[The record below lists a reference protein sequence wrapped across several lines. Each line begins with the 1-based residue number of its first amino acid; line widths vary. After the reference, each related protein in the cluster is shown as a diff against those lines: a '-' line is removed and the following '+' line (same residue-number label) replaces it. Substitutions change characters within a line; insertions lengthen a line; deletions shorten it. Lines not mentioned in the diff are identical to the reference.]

1 MFAIVDI
8 ETTGGHPKRSRITE
22 IAAYLHNGKK
32 VVNEFQ
38 TLVNP
43 QQDIPANI
51 QRLTGIRNEMVEKAP
66 IFSEIAQAF
75 DEFTKDCVFVAHNVS
90 FDYGFI
96 TSEFAKLGMDYR
108 RRRLCTVRLSRKIL
122 PGKLSYSL
130 GSLCE
135 SEGISIQNRHRAAG
149 DAFATSTL
157 FSLLIERDHSD
168 FITTALNPLSLE
180 ALMPPNLLK
189 SDFLALPEKQGVY
202 YFLNQK
208 KEIIYVGKAKNIKK
222 RIHSHFTTNS
232 DSHSKRGLMNSIYAV
247 DYQLVENNL
256 LIELIE
262 ATEIKKHWPR
272 YNRSMKR
279 FSLNYGLFMFE
290 DRNGYGR
297 LSIGRCGKHDKP
309 IKSYR
314 TLNELKAELKSII
327 IDYELCPRLAGLQPL
342 SSGACN
348 YVEELSCNG
357 ACEKKEAPE
366 MYNKRLKKAIE
377 EYILNESTFVVKEV
391 SKDQNN
397 QAIVLVEK
405 GRYKGYTTL
414 SMDADLNDLEQL
426 KKELHTAYDDQDLSY
441 LLQSYLKNA
450 SLENII
456 VFNTQLA

>member
-1 MFAIVDI
+1 MYAIVDI

-22 IAAYLHNGKK
+22 IAAYIHDGKE

-51 QRLTGIRNEMVEKAP
+51 QRLTGINNEMVSQAP
-66 IFSEIAQAF
+66 TFSEIAQDF
-75 DEFTKDCVFVAHNVS
+75 NDFTKDCVFVAHNVS

-96 TSEFAKLGMDYR
+96 TSEFAKLGMNYR
-108 RRRLCTVRLSRKIL
+108 RKRLCTVRLSRKIL

-130 GSLCE
+130 GRLCE
-135 SEGISIQNRHRAAG
+135 SEGIEIQNRHRAAG
-149 DAFATSTL
+149 DALATSTL
-157 FSLLIERDHSD
+157 FGLLLEHDKSD
-168 FITTALNPLSLE
+168 FIANALNPLSLE
-180 ALMPPNLLK
+180 GLMPPNLLK
-189 SDFLALPEKQGVY
+189 SDYLALPEKQGVY

-232 DSHSKRGLMNSIYAV
+232 DSHAKRGLMNSIHVV

-279 FSLNYGLFMFE
+279 FSLNYGLFLFE
-290 DRNGYGR
+290 DRNGYSR
-297 LSIGRCGKHDKP
+297 LSIGRSGKHDKP

-314 TLNELKAELKSII
+314 TLNELKAELKSMI

-348 YVEELSCNG
+348 YVEELNCKG
-357 ACEKKEAPE
+357 ACEQKEGME
-366 MYNKRLKKAIE
+366 TYNERLQKAMK
-377 EYILNESTFVVKEV
+377 EYISNESTFVVKEV
-391 SKDQNN
+391 SKDQSN

-414 SMDADLNDLEQL
+414 SIDADLSDLEQL

-441 LLQSYLKNA
+441 LLQSYLKRA
-450 SLENII
+450 SRENII
-456 VFNTQLA
+456 VYNG